1 MTAGIFVTATDTGV
15 GKTIVAGAMVA
26 ALRARGVRACGAK
39 PIESGCVLD
48 TVTGLLMPADGVFLQ
63 KASGGGEDLDLIAP
77 VRFEAPLAPLAAARE
92 AGEVVR
98 VEEALKAV
106 DELQG
111 KYDTL
116 IVEGIGGLMVP
127 LAERYMVSD
136 MARDIGYP
144 LIVVASTFLGTINHT
159 LLSVRRAQD
168 EGLEVEGVVL
178 CCHRQ
183 PEGTLAESTNA
194 RMLEEYLN
202 VPILGTFPFLH
213 NTDVDTLAEAAEGA
227 LDIGGIF
234 GLEGT
239 LFVTLANL

>member
-1 MTAGIFVTATDTGV
+1 MKEGIFVTGTDTGV

-26 ALRARGVRACGAK
+26 ALRARGVKACGVK
-39 PIESGCVLD
+39 PIESGCELNPVIGSLI
-48 TVTGLLMPADGVFLQ
+48 PADGAFLQ

-77 VRFEAPLAPLAAARE
+77 VRFEAPLAPLAAARVV
-92 AGEVVR
+92 GEVVR
-98 VEEALKAV
+98 VEAALHAV

-127 LAERYMVSD
+127 VAERYMVSD
-136 MARDIGYP
+136 MARDIGFP

-159 LLSVRRAQD
+159 LLTVRRAQE

-178 CCHRQ
+178 CYHRE

-202 VPILGTFPFLH
+202 VPLLGTFPYLE
-213 NTDVDTLAEAAEGA
+213 DTSPEALAQAAEEA
-227 LDIGGIF
+227 LDIGILF
-234 GLEGT
+234 G
-239 LFVTLANL
+239 V

>member
-1 MTAGIFVTATDTGV
+1 MTKGIFVTATDTGV

-39 PIESGCVLD
+39 PIESGCVPNPVIG
-48 TVTGLLMPADGVFLQ
+48 TLMPADGVFLQ
-63 KASGGGEDLDLIAP
+63 KASGGQESLDLICP
-77 VRFEAPLAPLAAARE
+77 VRFEAPLAPLAAAQE

-127 LAERYMVSD
+127 VAERYMVSD

-144 LIVVASTFLGTINHT
+144 LIVVASPFLGTINHT
-159 LLSVRRAQD
+159 LLTVRRAQD

-178 CCHRQ
+178 CYHRK
-183 PEGTLAESTNA
+183 PEGTLAERTNP
-194 RMLEEYLN
+194 RMLEQFLN
-202 VPILGTFPFLH
+202 VPLLGTFPFLE
-213 NTDVDTLAEAAEGA
+213 NTEVDTLAQAAEDA
-227 LDIGGIF
+227 LDIRLLF
-234 GLEGT
+234 GL
-239 LFVTLANL
+239 